1 MSSFDVLLRLII
13 MKASKQPHEKIK
25 KTKKEDHVMKHM
37 TAKKLYQNPTAQVI
51 SVASRDVLTASGD
64 TNQDD
69 DQLEWM

>member
-1 MSSFDVLLRLII
+1 
-13 MKASKQPHEKIK
+13 
-25 KTKKEDHVMKHM
+25 MKHM